1 MAFKRFL
8 LANNQPVNIYKRR
21 TNRSLRLS
29 VNSSGDIRVSIPLWA
44 SYTAGL
50 AFAQSRQAWI
60 ADQLKPATLLA
71 TGQAI
76 GKAHHLRIYAAVG
89 TSKVRS
95 RVLGTEIIVSHPPGM
110 DPGSSAVQYSAEAA
124 CVRALRREA
133 ETLLPQRLATLAS
146 THGFSYQ
153 TVTIKRLKSRW
164 GSCDQHTNIVLNLFL
179 MQLPWENI
187 DYVLLHEL
195 THTNVLH
202 HGPDFWSAMSEVL
215 PAVGRLRQGMRGY
228 RPVLSVP
235 DPGAVA

>member
-44 SYTAGL
+44 SYASGL

-60 ADQLKPATLLA
+60 TNQIQPAILLVA
-71 TGQAI
+71 GQPV
-76 GKAHHLRIYAAVG
+76 GKAHHLRIYAAPG
-89 TSKVRS
+89 TAKVRS
-95 RVLGTEIIVSHPPGM
+95 RVLGTEIVVSHPSTLAP
-110 DPGSSAVQYSAEAA
+110 SSREVQQLAEAA
-124 CVRALRREA
+124 CIRALRREA
-133 ETLLPQRLATLAS
+133 ESLLPQRLATLAS
-146 THGFSYQ
+146 AHGFSYKG
-153 TVTIKRLKSRW
+153 VTIKRLKSRW

-179 MQLPWENI
+179 IQLPWDYI

-202 HGPDFWSAMSEVL
+202 HGPDFWSAMTVVL
-215 PAVGRLRQGMRGY
+215 PTVPQLRKAMRTFQPILYG
-228 RPVLSVP
+228 P
-235 DPGAVA
+235 DPTAVA